1 MASHRQCFYC
11 KQSFQSAAFHS
22 HLKQCPQRISQRQ
35 SDASKWKKAHD
46 PNSNKDYW
54 YHVDTKE
61 TTWTMPPELM
71 GNNNDKQKQE
81 EEQGQGQGQGQGQ
94 NMSGGMGIGVG
105 VGGGDQQQ
113 KRMSAQ
119 MAINSGSV
127 IHFDAAWGS
136 DSDED
141 GNEDDSWDEDKDD
154 SSSDDGLDV
163 YDPNKRAKKA
173 LGNTLVNDEPSNSEE
188 DDEKPSNPLGDDD
201 EVLVADTSSKYWNIG
216 ESEGSKYPLSG
227 YAERYFQKKKH
238 GGMFK
243 KSGVLELLKY
253 APYKK
258 VKHALKK
265 MDSKLDKQAQQTWKN
280 INSYM
285 GLRKSGKG
293 SSGHVEK
300 LLRFALKAPEDI
312 RDEIFCQ
319 LCKQTNGNPS
329 VDSLIKGWKLMA
341 ICCAV
346 FPPSDEFANYL
357 ASYLYSKTKEAGA
370 VGSYATFALQSLDR
384 TMEVGQRRIQPMEL
398 EIQRIEEKQPI
409 SIKVYFLDGTFRT
422 LLVTSQTRAQQVT
435 MSLSSALRLNHGES
449 FGLFEM
455 EEPRPGWE
463 KQIYA
468 KRDLMERQA
477 KIDDLQHMPYDRELE
492 INERIMDVYSS
503 WSRLSIKKNRKIRF
517 VFK

>member
-1 MASHRQCFYC
+1 MPAELAQN
-11 KQSFQSAAFHS
+11 
-22 HLKQCPQRISQRQ
+22 SQ
-35 SDASKWKKAHD
+35 
-46 PNSNKDYW
+46 
-54 YHVDTKE
+54 
-61 TTWTMPPELM
+61 
-71 GNNNDKQKQE
+71 QE
-81 EEQGQGQGQGQGQ
+81 
-94 NMSGGMGIGVG
+94 
-105 VGGGDQQQ
+105 QQ

-119 MAINSGSV
+119 MAVNSGSV

-136 DSDED
+136 DSDDD
-141 GNEDDSWDEDKDD
+141 GDGDGDDSWDDDKDD

-163 YDPNKRAKKA
+163 YDPNKQAKKA
-173 LGNTLVNDEPSNSEE
+173 LGNTLVNDEPSDSEE
-188 DDEKPSNPLGDDD
+188 DDQKPQNPLGDED

-216 ESEGSKYPLSG
+216 EAEGQKYPLTA
-227 YAERYFQKKKH
+227 YADKYFQKKKH

-243 KSGVLELLKY
+243 STGVNALLRY

-265 MDSKLDKQAQQTWKN
+265 MDAKLDKQAQQTWKN
-280 INSYM
+280 VNSYM
-285 GLRKSGKG
+285 GLRKSSKG
-293 SSGHVEK
+293 SSGHVDK

-370 VGSYATFALQSLDR
+370 VGQYATFALQSLDR

-449 FGLFEM
+449 YGLFEM

-463 KQIYA
+463 KQVYT

-503 WSRLSIKKNRKIRF
+503 WSRSSKKKQRKNKIC
-517 VFK
+517 V